1 MAVRTAL
8 GAGRGRIIRQLVT
21 ESALLALGGAA
32 LGMAVASWILV
43 GVTKLAGNQVP
54 RLDDV
59 RMGAGVFAFAAGI
72 AVLTGV
78 LFGLVPALHAARA
91 GIGQM
96 LRAGS
101 RGMGGPGANRTRSTL
116 VISELALAMVLL
128 IGAGLLTRS
137 FARLLSVDPGF
148 KPDSVT
154 SFRVSLPGARYPNEA
169 DAQRFTTRVLNELK
183 QLPGTRDAAATY
195 FRPFEQGI
203 MRTSFDVRGEVK
215 RPSDQSMLSI
225 VMPTS
230 PEFFRTMGIPVK
242 KGRTYDESENGFR
255 GEPVVVVNE
264 ALVKKYFPT
273 TDPIGKYLTYGIGHD
288 TAPGKPSMD
297 VQGRIIGVVGNVH
310 QRDLKTDPYP
320 TTYIPYNTYATQEMS
335 FVVRTTSNAG
345 AVGAAARA
353 RIRQI
358 DPELPVYDLQTMDEA
373 MSASASQ
380 QRFFMA
386 LLVGF
391 AVLALLLAAIG
402 IYGVISYS
410 VTQRTREMGI
420 RIALG
425 ATQHRVMK
433 LVVSQGATLA
443 IVGVGLGTA
452 GALSLTRVIQGL
464 LFNTSA
470 LDLPTFVGVGAL
482 LAGIAI
488 VAAYMPARRAA
499 KVDPVTAMRAE

>member
-1 MAVRTAL
+1 
-8 GAGRGRIIRQLVT
+8 
-21 ESALLALGGAA
+21 
-32 LGMAVASWILV
+32 
-43 GVTKLAGNQVP
+43 
-54 RLDDV
+54 
-59 RMGAGVFAFAAGI
+59 
-72 AVLTGV
+72 
-78 LFGLVPALHAARA
+78 
-91 GIGQM
+91 
-96 LRAGS
+96 
-101 RGMGGPGANRTRSTL
+101 
-116 VISELALAMVLL
+116 
-128 IGAGLLTRS
+128 
-137 FARLLSVDPGF
+137 
-148 KPDSVT
+148 
-154 SFRVSLPGARYPNEA
+154 
-169 DAQRFTTRVLNELK
+169 
-183 QLPGTRDAAATY
+183 
-195 FRPFEQGI
+195 
-203 MRTSFDVRGEVK
+203 
-215 RPSDQSMLSI
+215 
-225 VMPTS
+225 
-230 PEFFRTMGIPVK
+230 
-242 KGRTYDESENGFR
+242 
-255 GEPVVVVNE
+255 
-264 ALVKKYFPT
+264 
-273 TDPIGKYLTYGIGHD
+273 
-288 TAPGKPSMD
+288 MD

-335 FVVRTTSNAG
+335 FVVRTTSNANT
-345 AVGAAARA
+345 VGAAARA

-358 DPELPVYDLQTMDEA
+358 DPELPVYDLQTMDDA

-433 LVVSQGATLA
+433 LVVSQGAALA
-443 IVGVGLGTA
+443 VVGVGLGAA

-470 LDLPTFVGVGAL
+470 LDVPTFVGVGAL

-488 VAAYMPARRAA
+488 IAAYMPARRAA

>member
-1 MAVRTAL
+1 
-8 GAGRGRIIRQLVT
+8 
-21 ESALLALGGAA
+21 
-32 LGMAVASWILV
+32 
-43 GVTKLAGNQVP
+43 
-54 RLDDV
+54 
-59 RMGAGVFAFAAGI
+59 
-72 AVLTGV
+72 
-78 LFGLVPALHAARA
+78 
-91 GIGQM
+91 
-96 LRAGS
+96 
-101 RGMGGPGANRTRSTL
+101 
-116 VISELALAMVLL
+116 
-128 IGAGLLTRS
+128 
-137 FARLLSVDPGF
+137 
-148 KPDSVT
+148 
-154 SFRVSLPGARYPNEA
+154 
-169 DAQRFTTRVLNELK
+169 
-183 QLPGTRDAAATY
+183 
-195 FRPFEQGI
+195 
-203 MRTSFDVRGEVK
+203 
-215 RPSDQSMLSI
+215 
-225 VMPTS
+225 
-230 PEFFRTMGIPVK
+230 
-242 KGRTYDESENGFR
+242 
-255 GEPVVVVNE
+255 
-264 ALVKKYFPT
+264 
-273 TDPIGKYLTYGIGHD
+273 
-288 TAPGKPSMD
+288 MD

-335 FVVRTTSNAG
+335 FVVRTASNAG
-345 AVGAAARA
+345 SVGAAARA

-358 DPELPVYDLQTMDEA
+358 DPELPVYGLQTMDDA

-391 AVLALLLAAIG
+391 AVLALVLAAIG